1 MGWIDVNDRM
11 PPEGLEVLLEVSGL
25 TDAPYSLV
33 WDHGFCIGTWIVPSD
48 RNGKPAEEGHWF
60 LTDANENNY
69 HIIDPTVHA
78 WMPLP
83 RHFAAPEEGFR
94 YNEDLMEHA
103 MFEDDPD
110 WLYKGDAVYEPR
122 QEVREKKRPKKQPE
136 ENLEGQMT
144 ITEFLQSME
153 G

>member
-1 MGWIDVNDRM
+1 MGWIDINDRM

-25 TDAPYSLV
+25 TTAPYNMA

-83 RHFAAPEEGFR
+83 RHYAAPEKGFG

-110 WLYKGDAVYEPR
+110 WLYKDDAVYT
-122 QEVREKKRPKKQPE
+122 
-136 ENLEGQMT
+136 QMT
-144 ITEFLQSME
+144 LEEFME
-153 G
+153 GKTWTTTEQRKALES

>member
-25 TDAPYSLV
+25 TTAPYNMA

-83 RHFAAPEEGFR
+83 RHFAAPEKGFS

-103 MFEDDPD
+103 MFEDDPE
-110 WLYKGDAVYEPR
+110 WLYKDNAVYT
-122 QEVREKKRPKKQPE
+122 
-136 ENLEGQMT
+136 QMT
-144 ITEFLQSME
+144 LEEFME
-153 G
+153 GKTWTTTEQRKACEN